1 MARFAHHNLKPQTKH
16 ILILVVFMI
25 CFNYQEKIKKYLC
38 ITICWCLRKKE
49 FSSFVI
55 GGDNSQKITMAS
67 RKSQLRES
75 LHHRGIRK
83 PASKSGESCMWEYKV
98 FQSLLSV
105 LMRNQAYPVPTQLRT
120 SAFSIQKQR
129 SEWMLECKSGLME
142 MNRLRNEINGQSY
155 FVVDHREQQI
165 HLIYF
170 SGTLKFG
177 I

>member
-1 MARFAHHNLKPQTKH
+1 MARFAHHNLKPKTKH
-16 ILILVVFMI
+16 ILTLVVFII
-25 CFNYQEKIKKYLC
+25 CFHYQEKIIKDLC
-38 ITICWCLRKKE
+38 TKICWCLSKKE
-49 FSSFVI
+49 LSSFVV
-55 GGDNSQKITMAS
+55 GGDNSQKITMGS

-75 LHHRGIRK
+75 LNHKGIRK

-120 SAFSIQKQR
+120 SAFSIQKKR
-129 SEWMLECKSGLME
+129 SEWMLDCKSGLVE
-142 MNRLRNEINGQSY
+142 MNRLRNEMNGQSY
-155 FVVDHREQQI
+155 FAVDHCEQQI
-165 HLIYF
+165 HMIYF